1 MPGTRAVA
9 GTSRVTEFVLLRL
22 ALVLKRNLPRLAGL
36 AMIPL
41 IRGLFL
47 WARALGAERA
57 SRVGGRLVRTIGPF
71 LPAHRTAMAN
81 LRAAFP
87 EHDEAAI
94 RAVAGQAWDNLGR
107 TGAEYAHL
115 QTLFDLDLADL
126 SASRHITVSG
136 ENHFADLRDDG
147 KPGLIF
153 SAHLA
158 NWELPAICAAKFGLD
173 ATAIF
178 RPPND
183 AASAQLVQE
192 VRRQTMGGLAAAG
205 QGAVFAMQG
214 VVDRGGHLGQL
225 IDQHFTRGVVV
236 EFFGKPVL
244 VNPLLGK
251 LARHYECPV
260 HGARVVRR
268 EGTRFHLELTPPLDL
283 PRDATGAIDVQGA
296 MQAMTRVIE
305 DWIRENPGQ
314 WLWMHRRWRPAML
327 PKPKPG
333 GPQAASTQKA
343 PGAEVAASVQADRGT
358 VTPADRQPAVS

>member
-1 MPGTRAVA
+1 
-9 GTSRVTEFVLLRL
+9 LLRL
-22 ALVLKRNLPRLAGL
+22 ALVLKRHLPRLAGL

-41 IRGLFL
+41 IRSLFWL
-47 WARALGAERA
+47 ARSLGAERA
-57 SRVGGRLVRTIGPF
+57 SRVGGRLARTVGPF
-71 LPAHRTAMAN
+71 LPAHRIAMAN
-81 LRAAFP
+81 LKAAFP
-87 EHDEAAI
+87 ERDAGAI
-94 RAVAGQAWDNLGR
+94 RALAAQAWDNLGR

-115 QTLFDLDLADL
+115 QTLFDLNPADLDPADLA
-126 SASRHITVSG
+126 ASRRITVSG
-136 ENHFADLRDDG
+136 ENHFADLREDG

-158 NWELPAICAAKFGLD
+158 NWELPAICAAQFGLD

-183 AASAQLVQE
+183 AASARLVQE
-192 VRRQTMGGLAAAG
+192 VRRQTMGGLAASG

-214 VVDRGGHLGQL
+214 VVERGGHLGQL

-260 HGARVVRR
+260 HGVRVIRR
-268 EGTRFHLELTPPLDL
+268 DGTRFHLELTPPLDL
-283 PRDATGAIDVQGA
+283 PRDASGAIDVQGA

-305 DWIRENPGQ
+305 DWVRENPGQ

-327 PKPKPG
+327 PKPK
-333 GPQAASTQKA
+333 AA
-343 PGAEVAASVQADRGT
+343 PPAEPKADRVAEPDRAT
-358 VTPADRQPAVS
+358 VMPADRERAVS